1 MKSLI
6 FKLLIVVLIIISLHY
21 YELATSYSL
30 SILGTM
36 NVSTINST
44 VNPASPQ
51 PIHVFKDLDLPS
63 KVKSYREEE
72 FGIRNKSG
80 IYSFINLE
88 NGKQYIGSAI
98 NLYERMQD
106 HLAGRQS
113 NVLLQRAFKKYGKN
127 KFHFLVYAYAPY
139 SLPAITDLET
149 LFMSYFSFDK
159 LYNLTY
165 AGGSM
170 LGYKHTKEAIEKMK
184 ARLIDPKFHPM
195 FGKFHAPET
204 RALIS
209 KPGELNPMFGRIQ
222 TPKTRLLI
230 SNMRSTPVAIYDS
243 NNIYLL
249 TFKNNVELS
258 KYIGCNKSTVGRY
271 LKSGKL
277 YNNLYYIRS
286 K

>member
-6 FKLLIVVLIIISLHY
+6 IILLIVALIFTDLYY
-21 YELATSYSL
+21 YELVTSYS
-30 SILGTM
+30 ILGAI
-36 NVSTINST
+36 NVATT
-44 VNPASPQ
+44 YSPV
-51 PIHVFKDLDLPS
+51 PLRVFKDLHIKS

-72 FGIRNKSG
+72 YEIKNKSG
-80 IYSFINLE
+80 IYSFINLK

-113 NVLLQRAFKKYGKN
+113 NILLQRAFKKYGKKN
-127 KFHFLVYAYAPY
+127 FHFLVYAYAPY
-139 SLPAITDLET
+139 TLPAITDLET

-170 LGYKHTKEAIEKMK
+170 LGYKHTKEAIAKMK
-184 ARLIDPKFHPM
+184 ARLIDPKDHPM

-209 KPGELNPMFGRIQ
+209 KPGELNPMFGKIQ
-222 TPKTRLLI
+222 TSETRLLI
-230 SNMRSTPVAIYDS
+230 SNLKSTPVTIYDS
-243 NNIYLL
+243 NNTYLL

-258 KYIGCNKSTVGRY
+258 KYLGCNKSTVGRY

-277 YNNLYYIRS
+277 YNKMYYIRT